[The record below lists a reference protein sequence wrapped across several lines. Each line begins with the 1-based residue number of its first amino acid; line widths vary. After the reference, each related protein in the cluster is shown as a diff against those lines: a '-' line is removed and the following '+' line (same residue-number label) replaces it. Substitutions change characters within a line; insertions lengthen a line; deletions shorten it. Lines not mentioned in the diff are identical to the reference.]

1 MLNHRPLITG
11 DVLNIRVK
19 PEDVEKTRL
28 MIEIQ
33 WLALKMVAFCA
44 AAEVIDELDSEPPHL
59 QRAINLLGPRRNSSS
74 LVERHSS
81 FSAKIRRVR
90 NLPASLNRRCE
101 DVATKGRLGGPSHM

>member
-59 QRAINLLGPRRNSSS
+59 QELSTYWDPEETLLAWSRGTLPFLQRYAASGIFPR
-74 LVERHSS
+74 V
-81 FSAKIRRVR
+81 
-90 NLPASLNRRCE
+90 
-101 DVATKGRLGGPSHM
+101 